1 MNHQPSHLLSAEA
14 QPLTRRAIAKLKTRQ
29 SLLAAGKLLFSERGY
44 EAATVRDIAAA
55 ADMSTG
61 AVFANFN
68 DKADLFSEI
77 LASDQDAIAAKMRR
91 AAQGPGSAAQ
101 RLAAIFAAGYAFNT
115 EQLALFQAAQARAWT
130 HEPAAEVRAQASVR
144 HITAIIRDLLQQG
157 IDKRELRS
165 GFDIELAA
173 DILWQTY
180 LANYRLAVFDG
191 FGVDQL
197 GRRME
202 RQIDLV
208 LKAGLA

>member
-1 MNHQPSHLLSAEA
+1 MNHQPAHILSAAA

-29 SLLAAGKLLFSERGY
+29 SLLAAGKVLFSERGY

-55 ADMSTG
+55 ASMSTG

-77 LASDQDAIAAKMRR
+77 LAIDQDAVAANMRR
-91 AAQGPGSAAQ
+91 AAQAPGSAAQ
-101 RLAAIFAAGYAFNT
+101 RLTATFAAGYAFNIA
-115 EQLALFQAAQARAWT
+115 QLALFQAAQARAWT
-130 HEPAAEVRAQASVR
+130 HEAAAEVRARASVR
-144 HITAIIRDLLQQG
+144 QITAIVSDVLQQG
-157 IDKRELRS
+157 VDRRELRS

-173 DILWQTY
+173 DILWQAY
-180 LANYRLAVFDG
+180 LSNYRLAVFDG
-191 FGVDQL
+191 VSPEQL

-208 LKAGLA
+208 LKAGQV